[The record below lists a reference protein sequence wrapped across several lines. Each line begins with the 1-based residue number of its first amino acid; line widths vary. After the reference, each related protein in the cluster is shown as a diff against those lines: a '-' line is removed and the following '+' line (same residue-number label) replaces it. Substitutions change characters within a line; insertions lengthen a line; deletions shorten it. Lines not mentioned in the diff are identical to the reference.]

1 MTRTLV
7 SDMPVLRS
15 RFDVPEMLEVGS
27 IVTGQTQDLDVSSGV
42 DPGYRYSDA
51 DLIVSELLSGPNRYF
66 RPKEVIREVATT
78 LNTKSQGRE
87 HDTVNLFLIFRS
99 APDEDQHGDTY
110 GLEDKVLMNW
120 PAVRAAL
127 ANPQWD
133 FRTIAGIVKETG
145 LSEDEVCR
153 ELEEHRFEI
162 RQTLSRD
169 RQPIFTLKSRPRKLR
184 ETLADLRLFA
194 SKSF

>member
-1 MTRTLV
+1 M
-7 SDMPVLRS
+7 
-15 RFDVPEMLEVGS
+15 
-27 IVTGQTQDLDVSSGV
+27 VTGKTQDLDVLSGLG
-42 DPGYRYSDA
+42 PGYRFRDA
-51 DLIVSELLSGPNRYF
+51 GLILSELLSGPNRFF
-66 RPKEVIREVATT
+66 RPEEVIREVATT
-78 LNTKSQGRE
+78 LTTKSQGRTQ
-87 HDTVNLFLIFRS
+87 DSINLVFIIQS
-99 APDEDQHGDTY
+99 ASDDDHRGDTY
-110 GLEDKVLMNW
+110 GLEDTALMNW

-145 LSEDEVCR
+145 LSEYEVCR
-153 ELEEHRFEI
+153 ELEEHRPEI

-169 RQPIFTLKSRPRKLR
+169 RQPLFTLKSRPRKLR